1 MQWGANRLLLVAVS
15 VEVAAALV
23 MLSSPL
29 AHTLGQADPGPAGWA
44 VAAGAAVVLLLVDAA
59 WKAGRRHVSG
69 PAASADPG
77 APVRRATGVT

>member
-1 MQWGANRLLLVAVS
+1 
-15 VEVAAALV
+15 
-23 MLSSPL
+23 MLWSPL

-69 PAASADPG
+69 PARQRTPARRFVAPPASPRVA
-77 APVRRATGVT
+77 R